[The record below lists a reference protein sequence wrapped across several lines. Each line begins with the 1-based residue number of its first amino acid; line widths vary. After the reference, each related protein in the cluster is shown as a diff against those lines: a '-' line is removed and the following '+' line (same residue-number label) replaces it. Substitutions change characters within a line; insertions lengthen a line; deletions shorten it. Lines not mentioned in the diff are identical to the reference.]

1 MQHSA
6 ECIAEQQVT
15 EIGKKKNLFTL
26 WPSVEKGEMLSGH
39 ETNRLLWY
47 EKLSLFKKGLS
58 HSYD

>member
-15 EIGKKKNLFTL
+15 EIGKKKKNLFTL
-26 WPSVEKGEMLSGH
+26 WPSVEKGEML
-39 ETNRLLWY
+39 LWY
-47 EKLSLFKKGLS
+47 EKLSLFKEGLS